1 MHKTQKVTVILQFH
15 NKGDRE
21 KLTEHNSAFEANT
34 SSKAGTSSEE
44 KNQPLAPKMECH
56 HHHSGNRT
64 LIFHLPL
71 RLVSRYFLAAPRSQ
85 SVRGWPVRPA
95 VSLSVWGTT
104 GKFQL
109 LPSLFPACQSA
120 DALLQQ
126 MFTPRPSSS
135 VSSVLPSAQVVTI
148 ELLVCKLCFAIGT
161 GGNDWIVGMAARIMT
176 R

>member
-1 MHKTQKVTVILQFH
+1 MHKTQKVTVISQFH
-15 NKGDRE
+15 NKGDKE

-44 KNQPLAPKMECH
+44 KNQPLAPKMECR

-71 RLVSRYFLAAPRSQ
+71 RLVSCYFLAAPRSQ
-85 SVRGWPVRPA
+85 IVRRWPVRLA
-95 VSLSVWGTT
+95 ESLSLSLSVGGTT
-104 GKFQL
+104 GKFQF

-120 DALLQQ
+120 DALLQH

-135 VSSVLPSAQVVTI
+135 VSSVLPSALVVTI
-148 ELLVCKLCFAIGT
+148 ELLVWPPGSWHVKVQDTKSL
-161 GGNDWIVGMAARIMT
+161 DL
-176 R
+176 

>member
-85 SVRGWPVRPA
+85 TVRRWPVRWI
-95 VSLSVWGTT
+95 SLS
-104 GKFQL
+104 L
-109 LPSLFPACQSA
+109 LEV
-120 DALLQQ
+120 
-126 MFTPRPSSS
+126 RRGSSS
-135 VSSVLPSAQVVTI
+135 SCHLVIVVSCLSERWRTAATYVYAQTLI
-148 ELLVCKLCFAIGT
+148 FCKLCFAIGT